1 MPNAANSL
9 PVTRVSSAHTTSAE
23 LSASSARC
31 GISPRLPMGVGHMI
45 SFPDMNV
52 PFTKMME
59 KMVSR
64 FALF

>member
-1 MPNAANSL
+1 
-9 PVTRVSSAHTTSAE
+9 
-23 LSASSARC
+23 
-31 GISPRLPMGVGHMI
+31 MGVGHMI
-45 SFPDMNV
+45 SFPDKNV